1 MRLKRIG
8 AITLAALM
16 TAGTLAGC
24 SGGTETKE
32 TQNAQTTAAAAETT
46 AASSDGKAASGEK
59 TVINIW
65 SKDRHDASY
74 VQEKVDEYNKTNT
87 DNIQVN

>member
-8 AITLAALM
+8 AISLAALM

-24 SGGTETKE
+24 SGKTATTET
-32 TQNAQTTAAAAETT
+32 TNAQTTAAPETT
-46 AASSDGKAASGEK
+46 AASSDTKAAGGEK

-74 VQEKVDEYNKTNT
+74 VQERLTSITKP
-87 DNIQVN
+87 IQIIFR